1 MIIETL
7 KLSDPDTRD
16 DLTIE
21 VKVEE
26 GQITLTMED
35 SDFDTGC
42 KRSMNLSKEDAIEL
56 GEWLLRN
63 SK

>member
-1 MIIETL
+1 MVIEAL

-21 VKVEE
+21 VKMKD

-35 SDFDTGC
+35 SDFDTGF
-42 KRSMNLSKEDAIEL
+42 KREMNLSKEDVIRL